1 MKLYSNTN
9 KYTVDSKSPLAVST
23 FSDLISEQL
32 ISKYV
37 NNYEELII
45 LCIGSDR
52 STGDALGP
60 LVGYKLEHILSIY
73 ENTYLLGT
81 LENPVHAKNLEE
93 KIDYIYKKFLNPFI
107 IAIDASLG
115 RADRIGYLNIKDGP
129 LNPGLGV
136 NKKLPK
142 IGDLSITGVVNI
154 GGMMEYVVLQN
165 TRLNLVMNMAEAIS
179 QSIYIALLKI
189 SKERNGEDIS

>member
-37 NNYEELII
+37 NSYEELII

-60 LVGYKLEHILSIY
+60 LVGYKLEHILSVY
-73 ENTYLLGT
+73 EDTYLLGT
-81 LENPVHAKNLEE
+81 LEKPVHAKNLEE
-93 KIDYIYKKFLNPFI
+93 KIDYIYDRFLNPFI

-179 QSIYIALLKI
+179 QSIYIALLKT
-189 SKERNGEDIS
+189 SKEKNGEDIS

>member
-1 MKLYSNTN
+1 M
-9 KYTVDSKSPLAVST
+9 
-23 FSDLISEQL
+23 
-32 ISKYV
+32 
-37 NNYEELII
+37 
-45 LCIGSDR
+45 
-52 STGDALGP
+52 
-60 LVGYKLEHILSIY
+60 
-73 ENTYLLGT
+73 GT
-81 LENPVHAKNLEE
+81 LEKPVHAKNLEE
-93 KIDYIYKKFLNPFI
+93 KIDYIYDRFLNPFI

-189 SKERNGEDIS
+189 SKEKNGEDIS

>member
-37 NNYEELII
+37 NSYKELII

-73 ENTYLLGT
+73 EDTYLLGT
-81 LENPVHAKNLEE
+81 LEKPVHAKNLEE
-93 KIDYIYKKFLNPFI
+93 KIDYIYDRFLNPFI

-189 SKERNGEDIS
+189 SKEKNGEDIS

>member
-1 MKLYSNTN
+1 MKLYSNAN

-37 NNYEELII
+37 NSYEELII

-73 ENTYLLGT
+73 EDTYLLGT
-81 LENPVHAKNLEE
+81 LEKPVHAKNLEE
-93 KIDYIYKKFLNPFI
+93 KIDYIYDRFLNPFI

-179 QSIYIALLKI
+179 QSIYIALLKT
-189 SKERNGEDIS
+189 SKEKNGEDIS